1 MTDPQQVIGEMQ
13 LRMDALASQMQALN
27 IAHQR
32 QAQQNAQLQQE
43 KQELDQRLTGVMALL
58 QQSLQQTANV
68 GVAQGQVPPLQ
79 SAGTPAGSSKPVNH
93 IDVLKCVKQPQS
105 LKDRDQWERF
115 SFQVETY
122 LALLDENFPADL
134 DNARKLTSFVDP
146 VDMTDEAKS
155 RGRQL
160 FAMLNSWTQ
169 ELAVASKIAR
179 GIRDQNG
186 FEFWRLLWREIAPD
200 NHSKSLIWRRSLLS
214 PKIPAKEAEFSAAL
228 QEWEADLD
236 KYEAEYGPS
245 KAISDED
252 KRAVVLTEAP
262 TALKQ
267 HLSMHIGTLS
277 TYQSV
282 REVVVSYLQAKQVWR
297 PSAAYAGA
305 AARTRDPDAMDISL
319 VGDGK
324 GKGKGKDGKGK
335 DNKKGKGK
343 EAKGKGKDSHNNK
356 GGKGQQEKDRC
367 AICWKTGHTIEK
379 CWFNSKG
386 QPKGKGKKGVAGITE
401 DNASVISA
409 GPSAS
414 QVGGQSVIT
423 LPSTTTSNKGK
434 NVGMIGE
441 HRLLMVKATSSG
453 QHRHVSPKAIL
464 AIPEGGEISTGNAI
478 LAKESLVSKLE
489 AIFAYRDQ
497 PGWHDPDPNTKVFV
511 VKGKNGATRKYATP
525 GSQYPGYTFRS
536 TWQWNEESNAWDC
549 KEFRKKWKL
558 LHEPHETFQGTRVWA
573 LQVFQRSD
581 TARVAKVASR
591 GTLLVDT
598 GACSSVCRPEAFPS
612 ALLDPNAVEEL
623 YTVDDTPL
631 KACGEIRPQL
641 RLGDKL
647 KEEAQV
653 TFQVV
658 EGVNENI
665 LSVNRALDIGAS
677 VHFESDNCYIQWAD
691 GRKATFAR
699 QGKQFLLPFEELEQP
714 TTRHGKVAAID
725 EDAMAVEAYAMQED
739 EEAEAV
745 QEYARREEEV
755 RKAKE
760 LLEQD
765 PGLLADLEE
774 EAETPP
780 PVEPEGLSQP
790 ISPTEAQVES
800 HRLTHL
806 PFQPWCE
813 ECVSGKAKQDW
824 HRRDQSSTR
833 EGTGLIQMDYFF
845 LSPEKEEEVEDESRL
860 VTILCLTDTVTGW
873 PLALQLPNKST
884 EVAQSRYCLQNVD
897 LYLKN
902 LGYNKVILQHD
913 GEPSISFNQSPG

>member
-1 MTDPQQVIGEMQ
+1 MQ
-13 LRMDALASQMQALN
+13 
-27 IAHQR
+27 
-32 QAQQNAQLQQE
+32 
-43 KQELDQRLTGVMALL
+43 
-58 QQSLQQTANV
+58 
-68 GVAQGQVPPLQ
+68 
-79 SAGTPAGSSKPVNH
+79 
-93 IDVLKCVKQPQS
+93 
-105 LKDRDQWERF
+105 
-115 SFQVETY
+115 
-122 LALLDENFPADL
+122 
-134 DNARKLTSFVDP
+134 
-146 VDMTDEAKS
+146 
-155 RGRQL
+155 
-160 FAMLNSWTQ
+160 
-169 ELAVASKIAR
+169 
-179 GIRDQNG
+179 
-186 FEFWRLLWREIAPD
+186 
-200 NHSKSLIWRRSLLS
+200 
-214 PKIPAKEAEFSAAL
+214 
-228 QEWEADLD
+228 
-236 KYEAEYGPS
+236 
-245 KAISDED
+245 
-252 KRAVVLTEAP
+252 
-262 TALKQ
+262 
-267 HLSMHIGTLS
+267 
-277 TYQSV
+277 
-282 REVVVSYLQAKQVWR
+282 
-297 PSAAYAGA
+297 
-305 AARTRDPDAMDISL
+305 
-319 VGDGK
+319 
-324 GKGKGKDGKGK
+324 
-335 DNKKGKGK
+335 
-343 EAKGKGKDSHNNK
+343 
-356 GGKGQQEKDRC
+356 
-367 AICWKTGHTIEK
+367 
-379 CWFNSKG
+379 
-386 QPKGKGKKGVAGITE
+386 KGVAGITE

-409 GPSAS
+409 GPYAS

-489 AIFAYRDQ
+489 AIFAYRDK

-581 TARVAKVASR
+581 TARVTKAP
-591 GTLLVDT
+591 
-598 GACSSVCRPEAFPS
+598 RP
-612 ALLDPNAVEEL
+612 
-623 YTVDDTPL
+623 
-631 KACGEIRPQL
+631 
-641 RLGDKL
+641 
-647 KEEAQV
+647 
-653 TFQVV
+653 
-658 EGVNENI
+658 
-665 LSVNRALDIGAS
+665 S

-714 TTRHGKVAAID
+714 TTRYGKVAAID

-774 EAETPP
+774 EAEAPP
-780 PVEPEGLSQP
+780 PVEPEGLSEP

-824 HRRDQSSTR
+824 HRRDQSSAR

-845 LSPEKEEEVEDESRL
+845 LSPEKEGGR
-860 VTILCLTDTVTGW
+860 G
-873 PLALQLPNKST
+873 
-884 EVAQSRYCLQNVD
+884 
-897 LYLKN
+897 
-902 LGYNKVILQHD
+902 
-913 GEPSISFNQSPG
+913 